1 MYVSRLDLVNF
12 RNYDQLHIEFEKGIN
27 LIVGPNAIGKTN
39 LIEAIYYLTMARS
52 FKKANDENLIMFD
65 KQLAQ
70 IRISYTDNQI
80 NNLIEADITKK
91 GKLIKL
97 NSEKQT
103 SVSKIIG
110 KLLSV
115 VYSPMSVN
123 LFRNEP
129 QERRKFLDSSLCLL
143 SEEYLNDLTDFK
155 KILKQRNNSLY
166 MEDEIV
172 INILTKRLIDV
183 SYKIYVKRNKL
194 VNLLNKEIAD
204 IYYKLFDTTNK
215 LELRYI
221 TNLVQVNS
229 KEEFLK
235 QMEDKFNSIK
245 SEERKKKTT
254 LIGPQRDDLIAYL
267 DNKEVY
273 SYSSQGQNRL
283 VVLAL
288 YLSLDNI
295 LKKQYNKEPILLLDD
310 VFSDLD
316 TKRKELLLEYLKSK
330 EQVFITTTDLKFED
344 GCINTINI
352 EKLMNKGV

>member
-1 MYVSRLDLVNF
+1 MYVTRLDLINF
-12 RNYDQLHIEFEKGIN
+12 RNYNQLHLELKKGIN

-39 LIEAIYYLTMARS
+39 LIEAIYYLTLARS
-52 FKKANDENLIMFD
+52 FKKASDENLIMFD
-65 KQLAQ
+65 KPYSQ
-70 IRISYTDNQI
+70 IRINFEDNKI
-80 NNLIEADITKK
+80 TNLIEATITKK

-97 NSEKQT
+97 NDEKQN
-103 SVSKIIG
+103 SVNKIIG

-143 SEEYLNDLTDFK
+143 SLEYLNDLTDFK

-183 SYKIYVKRNKL
+183 SYKIYLKRNKL
-194 VNLLNKEIAD
+194 INLLNNEISN

-215 LELRYI
+215 LELKYV
-221 TNLVQVNS
+221 TNLVQTDS
-229 KEEFLK
+229 KDEFIK
-235 QMEDKFNSIK
+235 QMEDKFDSIK

-254 LIGPQRDDLIAYL
+254 LIGPQRDDLVAYL
-267 DNKEVY
+267 DKKEVY

-295 LKKQYNKEPILLLDD
+295 LQKQYAKEPILLLDD

-316 TKRKELLLEYLKSK
+316 KKRKELLLDYLKSK
-330 EQVFITTTDLKFED
+330 EQVFITTTNLEINDSS
-344 GCINTINI
+344 INTIKI
-352 EKLMNKGV
+352 ENLLNKGV